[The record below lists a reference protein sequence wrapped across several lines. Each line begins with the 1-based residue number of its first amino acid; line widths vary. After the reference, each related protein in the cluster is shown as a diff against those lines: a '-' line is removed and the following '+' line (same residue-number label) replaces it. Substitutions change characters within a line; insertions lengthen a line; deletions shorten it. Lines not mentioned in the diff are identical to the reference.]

1 MSEVITFETFQPGTV
16 MGESV
21 VNYDESSARRWQ
33 AVFGGTAE
41 AGAGG
46 AAEAAG
52 MAVAMMM
59 RGYLDVVAPRPPGN
73 VHARQQFSLHNLP
86 HAGEAIRSTL
96 ACVRKELKR
105 ERRYIDLEATGTGA
119 GGRPIYTGRMTL
131 IWAA

>member
-1 MSEVITFETFQPGTV
+1 MSKVITFESFEPGTP

-21 VNYDESSARRWQ
+21 VRYDEASAARWQ
-33 AVFGGTAE
+33 AIFGGTTD

-52 MAVAMMM
+52 MAVVMMM
-59 RGYLDVVAPRPPGN
+59 RGYLNVVTPRPPGN
-73 VHARQQFSLHNLP
+73 VHARQQFSLHNVP
-86 HAGEAIRSTL
+86 RSEEAICTTVS
-96 ACVRKELKR
+96 CVHKEVKR
-105 ERRYIDLEATGTGA
+105 ERRYVELQASGTGD

>member
-1 MSEVITFETFQPGTV
+1 MSEVITFDTFEPGTV

-21 VNYDESSARRWQ
+21 VRYDEASAGRWQ
-33 AVFGGTAE
+33 AIFGGTTD

-59 RGYLDVVAPRPPGN
+59 RGYLNVVTPRPPGN

-86 HAGEAIRSTL
+86 HAGEAICTTVS
-96 ACVRKELKR
+96 CVHKELRR
-105 ERRYIDLEATGTGA
+105 ERRYVELEAIGTGT